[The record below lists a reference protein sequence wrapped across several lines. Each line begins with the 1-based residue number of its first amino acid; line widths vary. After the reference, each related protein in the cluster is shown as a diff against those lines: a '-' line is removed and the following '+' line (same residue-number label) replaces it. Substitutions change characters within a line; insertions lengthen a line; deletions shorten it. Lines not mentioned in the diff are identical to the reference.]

1 MLESLGLL
9 APTLGQCIDRV
20 LEHKKL
26 HIADLSYKSLKNRI
40 KKFTTYLLNRKLL
53 ALEPN
58 KLTKRQIMEY
68 LDYRASVDKISGHTR
83 NNDLIDTK
91 SVFSTM
97 QDLELI
103 KENRASRIK
112 KVVTQSD
119 RNRVYTDKE
128 FKDTFDCMEKNNP
141 YLLLFCKFIYYGM
154 IRPVEFTRLKIA
166 DIDLENNTI
175 TIPAKNTK
183 ARTTQTV
190 PIMEVLKEV
199 ILSMNLDQ
207 YPKEYYLFSAK
218 KQHWIEPTTRDYFT
232 DKFSAVKKEVG
243 LSDQHTMYALKHT
256 VISKLRSNGA
266 SADAARKYSR
276 HTSEQGFNAYTS
288 YYDMQRPDYLSGFLS
303 TPEETKP

>member
-1 MLESLGLL
+1 
-9 APTLGQCIDRV
+9 
-20 LEHKKL
+20 
-26 HIADLSYKSLKNRI
+26 
-40 KKFTTYLLNRKLL
+40 
-53 ALEPN
+53 
-58 KLTKRQIMEY
+58 
-68 LDYRASVDKISGHTR
+68 
-83 NNDLIDTK
+83 
-91 SVFSTM
+91 M

-190 PIMEVLKEV
+190 TIMEVLKEV
-199 ILSMNLDQ
+199 ILSMNTHQ
-207 YPKEYYLFSAK
+207 AAKNNPKHSKHITREKPRHASVNTRLNRSGYTSFKRYLLAAARIF
-218 KQHWIEPTTRDYFT
+218 F
-232 DKFSAVKKEVG
+232 
-243 LSDQHTMYALKHT
+243 
-256 VISKLRSNGA
+256 RSNVHAGLQSNCPKLFINKVFILVVA
-266 SADAARKYSR
+266 KALHIFHLSR
-276 HTSEQGFNAYTS
+276 
-288 YYDMQRPDYLSGFLS
+288 LI
-303 TPEETKP
+303 

>member
-190 PIMEVLKEV
+190 TIMEVLKEV
-199 ILSMNLDQ
+199 ILSMNTHQ
-207 YPKEYYLFSAK
+207 AAKNNPKHSK
-218 KQHWIEPTTRDYFT
+218 HITREKPRHASVNT
-232 DKFSAVKKEVG
+232 R
-243 LSDQHTMYALKHT
+243 LN
-256 VISKLRSNGA
+256 RSG
-266 SADAARKYSR
+266 
-276 HTSEQGFNAYTS
+276 YTS
-288 YYDMQRPDYLSGFLS
+288 FKRYLLCPVFLLTS
-303 TPEETKP
+303 SRLCRLEIQNFCDSPNTPVYPLDIFSSCF